1 MRVILFQPQF
11 AELVRAGTKTQTI
24 RKTARCTPGDT
35 LSLRRWTGKPY
46 RTKQETL
53 RTVTCTAVRNVR
65 IGEPWPDG
73 LVIDGVEMPTRDRA
87 SVARQDGFRCMTEML
102 DWFDE
107 VHGLPFE
114 GVLIEWS
121 NAGGQI
127 PPASGGNLDRL
138 VRSSESKG
146 E

>member
-24 RKTARCTPGDT
+24 RRTARCKPGDK

-46 RTKQETL
+46 RSKQETL
-53 RTVTCTAVRNVR
+53 RTVTCTAVRSVR

-73 LVIDGVEMPTRDRA
+73 LVIDGVEMPTPDRA
-87 SVARQDGFRCMTEML
+87 RVARQDGFRCMTEML

-114 GVLIEWS
+114 GTIIEWS
-121 NAGGQI
+121 NTGGLGI
-127 PPASGGNLDRL
+127 AARKAP
-138 VRSSESKG
+138 
-146 E
+146 